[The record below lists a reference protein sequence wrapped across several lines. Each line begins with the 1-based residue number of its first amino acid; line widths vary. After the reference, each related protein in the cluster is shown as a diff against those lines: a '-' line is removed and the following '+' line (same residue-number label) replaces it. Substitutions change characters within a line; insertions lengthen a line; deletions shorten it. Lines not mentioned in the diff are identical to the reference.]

1 MRCSHCN
8 KNEAESIVYLD
19 YMGQKSELYLCG
31 ECMES
36 MRQYVNGLYRQFRG
50 DGSQNAEPQ
59 PEAEAS
65 APFESPSESEP
76 VPEPRAEGGAF
87 PDDAGDAIRD
97 RRQLAELRAK
107 LRAAIQKEDYEQAA
121 ALRDEIAEVERINL
135 ERGVRR

>member
-1 MRCSHCN
+1 MAMRCSHCN

-50 DGSQNAEPQ
+50 DTEQSGEPQ
-59 PEAEAS
+59 SEAS
-65 APFESPSESEP
+65 APFGPAPEPEP
-76 VPEPRAEGGAF
+76 VPGARAEGGAF

-97 RRQLAELRAK
+97 RRQLGELRAK
-107 LRAAIQKEDYEQAA
+107 LTAAIERDEYEQAA
-121 ALRDEIAEVERINL
+121 ALRDEIAKVERMSL